1 MIKLIQN
8 EMSKVK
14 SEKFIVIIILLSLI
28 PFIMNLANFFI
39 NDKNLNLTDGFY
51 FRFYNQYFMLS
62 PICIGV
68 IGASIFYIE
77 FKNHTFLNW
86 IAYSNKRYKLFLS
99 KVLVSL
105 IYWFLIYI
113 LNLLLLVSL
122 YSIYRMDLD
131 KILYLFMSF
140 STLNI
145 ILTIFMIPL
154 SIFTIIVFN
163 NYIVSLIITIA
174 ISMISM
180 ILIPAPF
187 ANIIPTTLGY
197 RLGLSIIDVS
207 IGFENSISYTTGIF
221 VLLII
226 STACIIISIKNLKVK

>member
-140 STLNI
+140 S
-145 ILTIFMIPL
+145 ILMIPL

-207 IGFENSISYTTGIF
+207 IGFENSISYTTGVF

>member
-1 MIKLIQN
+1 
-8 EMSKVK
+8 
-14 SEKFIVIIILLSLI
+14 
-28 PFIMNLANFFI
+28 
-39 NDKNLNLTDGFY
+39 
-51 FRFYNQYFMLS
+51 MLS